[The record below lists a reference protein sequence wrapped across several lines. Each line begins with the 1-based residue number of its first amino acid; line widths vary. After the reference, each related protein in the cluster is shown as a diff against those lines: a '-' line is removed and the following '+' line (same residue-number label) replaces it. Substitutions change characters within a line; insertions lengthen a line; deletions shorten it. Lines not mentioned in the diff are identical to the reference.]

1 MKKHLLIY
9 FCLTVFSVFLTGCS
23 TNTKYEEIK
32 IVPDHNSDTY
42 ISGMGVDYQ
51 IENIK
56 KDKYEIEFYAKEYK
70 KGKFVNQHRLY
81 NLTLDIDS
89 KNKKVPV
96 SVYEEDKDIKL
107 FIDSTCQNITLD
119 FFEEWGRGLALSGI
133 ESEKV
138 LKLNEDTPIAVYSIA
153 GEDRIVSSV
162 NLEGDYEL
170 GSNEQD
176 LVIFMKITQSN

>member
-9 FCLTVFSVFLTGCS
+9 FCLIVFAVFLTGCS
-23 TNTKYEEIK
+23 TNTNNEEVK
-32 IVPDHNSDTY
+32 IVSNHNFDTN

-51 IENIK
+51 IENMK
-56 KDKYEIEFYAKEYK
+56 KGKYEVKFYAKEYK
-70 KGKFVNQHRLY
+70 KGEFVKEHRLY

-89 KNKKVPV
+89 KNKKIPL
-96 SVYEEDKDIKL
+96 SVHEEDKDIKL
-107 FIDSTCQNITLD
+107 FIDSKYQNITLD

-138 LKLNEDTPIAVYSIA
+138 LKLNEDTPVAVYSIA
-153 GEDRIVSSV
+153 GEDGIVSGV
-162 NLEGDYEL
+162 NLEEDYEL
-170 GSNEQD
+170 GSNNQD